1 MYSLTHSALPALP
14 ASPKNSKVKSF
25 HTLFLLSPATC
36 DILLLRY
43 ILSNASDWNLSRNH
57 MCAVKQSPAT
67 AEKKEMTPGPA
78 SQKFFTSGPGPK
90 DAGSCRSRL
99 RIRGHIC
106 RRRCIVRRAVFKRK
120 HELLA
125 TCIEPESC
133 QGCWWLGLYPECGQ
147 RLVHHKLSIVDCTVQ
162 SGKSNAKVKRW

>member
-1 MYSLTHSALPALP
+1 
-14 ASPKNSKVKSF
+14 
-25 HTLFLLSPATC
+25 
-36 DILLLRY
+36 
-43 ILSNASDWNLSRNH
+43 

-106 RRRCIVRRAVFKRK
+106 RR
-120 HELLA
+120 LLPVTWRTGA
-125 TCIEPESC
+125 LFDAQFLNVNMS
-133 QGCWWLGLYPECGQ
+133 
-147 RLVHHKLSIVDCTVQ
+147 S
-162 SGKSNAKVKRW
+162 